1 MKISANKSKKKDEKI
16 ASSLYKN
23 FSSLS
28 TKYMFSR
35 EEMNCIKRSY
45 KTLLHLH
52 FSTKKQYFDYIENNI
67 NDIKNLFSKFR
78 KNDKK

>member
-1 MKISANKSKKKDEKI
+1 MKISANKSKQKHEKI
-16 ASSLYKN
+16 ASSLHKN

-35 EEMNCIKRSY
+35 EEMKCIKHSY
-45 KTLLHLH
+45 KTLLHLN

-67 NDIKNLFSKFR
+67 NVIKKLFSKFR
-78 KNDKK
+78 KNEKK